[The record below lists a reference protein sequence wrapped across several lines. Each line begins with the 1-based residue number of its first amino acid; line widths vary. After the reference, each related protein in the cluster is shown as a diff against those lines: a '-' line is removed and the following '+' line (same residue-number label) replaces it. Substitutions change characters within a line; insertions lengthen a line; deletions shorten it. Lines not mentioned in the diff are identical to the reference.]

1 MRVIVVGAGPAGLAV
16 AACLTVAGVPVE
28 VLERAAHVGSRWR
41 LHYDRL
47 RLHTVRGR
55 SGLPMMP
62 MPRHVGRYPLRADVV
77 RYLQDYAAHFDLRPR
92 LGCAVERVAR
102 DGDGWRV
109 THAGGESRADAVVL
123 ATGMVDTPSLP
134 EWAGD
139 FGGEVIH
146 SSTYRNAAPYAGR
159 RVLVVGFGNSG
170 GDIALDLAEAGV
182 DVAISVRG
190 AVNILPREL
199 LGVPITS
206 FGLMSRLLGPGLAD
220 RLTAPILRLA
230 VGRPADYDLVAAAK
244 GPARQVAEDGR
255 IPLIDVGTL
264 GAIRAGMIAVRPGVQ
279 AVAGQRIS
287 FADGRAEVFDAVI
300 AATGYRTDLRDML
313 GDHPALDA
321 EGHPKVSGA
330 GAEGLHFISYHA
342 AADGQLRRIG
352 IEARAIAQAIAG

>member
-1 MRVIVVGAGPAGLAV
+1 M
-16 AACLTVAGVPVE
+16 
-28 VLERAAHVGSRWR
+28 
-41 LHYDRL
+41 
-47 RLHTVRGR
+47 
-55 SGLPMMP
+55 
-62 MPRHVGRYPLRADVV
+62 
-77 RYLQDYAAHFDLRPR
+77 
-92 LGCAVERVAR
+92 
-102 DGDGWRV
+102 
-109 THAGGESRADAVVL
+109 
-123 ATGMVDTPSLP
+123 
-134 EWAGD
+134 
-139 FGGEVIH
+139 
-146 SSTYRNAAPYAGR
+146 
-159 RVLVVGFGNSG
+159 
-170 GDIALDLAEAGV
+170 

-190 AVNILPREL
+190 AVNILPKEL

-264 GAIRAGMIAVRPGVQ
+264 GAIRAGMIAVRPGVR
-279 AVAGQRIS
+279 AVAGQRVV

-300 AATGYRTDLRDML
+300 AATGYRTDLREML

-321 EGHPKVSGA
+321 EGHPRVSGA
-330 GAEGLHFISYHA
+330 GADGLHFISYHA

>member
-1 MRVIVVGAGPAGLAV
+1 MKAIVIGAGPAGLAA
-16 AACLTVAGVPVE
+16 AACLKDAGVTVKM
-28 VLERAAHVGSRWR
+28 LERSAHVGSRWH

-55 SGLPMMP
+55 SALPMMP
-62 MPRHVGRYPLRADVV
+62 MPRSTGRYPRRADVL
-77 RYLQDYAAHFDLRPR
+77 RYLEDYAAHFDLTPR
-92 LGCAVERVAR
+92 FGCTVERIAR
-102 DGDGWRV
+102 DGGGWRV
-109 THAGGESRADAVVL
+109 THSAGESRADAVVL
-123 ATGMVDTPSLP
+123 ATGMVDTPRLP
-134 EWAGD
+134 DWAGD
-139 FGGEVIH
+139 FTGNLIH
-146 SSTYRNAAPYAGR
+146 SSAYRNAVPYAGR

-182 DVAISVRG
+182 EVAISVRG
-190 AVNILPREL
+190 PVNILPKEL
-199 LGVPITS
+199 LGVPVTS
-206 FGLMSRLLGPGLAD
+206 FGLVSRVLGPALAD
-220 RLTAPILRLA
+220 RLTAPILRRV

-264 GAIRAGMIAVRPGVQ
+264 GAIRAGLIAVRPGVR
-279 AVAGQRIS
+279 AVEGHRVV
-287 FADGRAEVFDAVI
+287 FADGANAEFDAVI

-352 IEARAIAQAIAG
+352 IEARAIAKAVAG